1 MNNQRQGDLLIEQVS
16 EIKGTPTKS
25 KVLAEGETTGHKHQL
40 KGNQVQVYEFQNEKY
55 VQVLEPAEL
64 IHEEHQKLEL
74 EPGNYKVTNQREY
87 SYLDN
92 NIRRV
97 AD

>member
-1 MNNQRQGDLLIEQVS
+1 MIKRQGDLLIEKVAT
-16 EIKGTPTKS
+16 IPKGKKSS

-40 KGNQVQVYEFQNEKY
+40 KGH
-55 VQVLEPAEL
+55 VQVLEYEKEKYFNVEQTAQL
-64 IHEEHQKLEL
+64 VHEEHQKLEL
-74 EPGNYKVTNQREY
+74 EPGQYKVSRQREY
-87 SYLDN
+87 SYLNN